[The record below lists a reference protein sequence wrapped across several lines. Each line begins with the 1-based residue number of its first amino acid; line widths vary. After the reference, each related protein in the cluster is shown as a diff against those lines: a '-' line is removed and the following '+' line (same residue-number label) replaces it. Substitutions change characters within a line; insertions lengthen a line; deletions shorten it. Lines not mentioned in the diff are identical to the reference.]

1 MKKISLLFVM
11 LLALAGNAMA
21 QNTVPVPADPD
32 EWQLDWIDGVPYIHS
47 GDGEWKFNS
56 EFMVHYG
63 MDIMSN
69 LVANDYDFDITRFS
83 LTRWDTR
90 FWIRTNSVTAS
101 TPILM
106 RFLSSI
112 PMSILSLMC
121 LPPMF
126 IRYCSF
132 MMILMIRLPII
143 PRLTLSTGLFI
154 SRKRP
159 TMWMPLPRKA

>member
-21 QNTVPVPADPD
+21 QNTVPVPAHPD

-69 LVANDYDFDITRFS
+69 LVANDYDFDIDSVFTHTLGYTILDKDKFSYSIYIILDSSYHVITILCIYRF
-83 LTRWDTR
+83 
-90 FWIRTNSVTAS
+90 
-101 TPILM
+101 
-106 RFLSSI
+106 
-112 PMSILSLMC
+112 
-121 LPPMF
+121 
-126 IRYCSF
+126 
-132 MMILMIRLPII
+132 
-143 PRLTLSTGLFI
+143 
-154 SRKRP
+154 
-159 TMWMPLPRKA
+159 